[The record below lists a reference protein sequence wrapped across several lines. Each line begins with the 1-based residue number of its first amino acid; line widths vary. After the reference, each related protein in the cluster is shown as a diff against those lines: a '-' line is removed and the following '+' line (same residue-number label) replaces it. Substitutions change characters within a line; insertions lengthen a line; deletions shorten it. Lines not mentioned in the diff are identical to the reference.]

1 MTAPTEAGRTL
12 LICQGT
18 GCVSSKS
25 PDIQAALE
33 AEVEQLGLTGV
44 EVKLTG
50 CHGFCQQGPI
60 VVVEPDGVFY
70 AAVSSRLTETREK
83 PVFLYAEG
91 HISTEAVLHAFDL
104 LLRAGYPSVSLRPF
118 NPPSAPRAD
127 CRWHP
132 GSTASPAPARW
143 LQPFR

>member
-1 MTAPTEAGRTL
+1 MTQPSHNGRSV

-33 AEVEQLGLTGV
+33 TEVGQLGLTDV

-70 AAVSSRLTETREK
+70 SGVQVKDAHDIVHEHLQNDEPVERLGAVGWARPGKTAVRPETAA
-83 PVFLYAEG
+83 G
-91 HISTEAVLHAFDL
+91 
-104 LLRAGYPSVSLRPF
+104 RAHKYR
-118 NPPSAPRAD
+118 
-127 CRWHP
+127 
-132 GSTASPAPARW
+132 
-143 LQPFR
+143 